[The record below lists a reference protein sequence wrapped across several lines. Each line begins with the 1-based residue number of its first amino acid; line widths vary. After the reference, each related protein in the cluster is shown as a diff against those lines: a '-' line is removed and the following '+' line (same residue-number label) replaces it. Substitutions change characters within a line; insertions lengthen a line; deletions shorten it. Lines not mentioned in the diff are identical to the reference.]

1 MLRGAAAEP
10 VSRAELPRE
19 DEEEDEDED
28 LVLMECLLVDGTP

>member
-1 MLRGAAAEP
+1 MLRGAAVDS

-19 DEEEDEDED
+19 DEEEEVED